1 MSTRDSLNA
10 SIDKAVKHYSSLF
23 GLPSFKK
30 ALLFLALLCVTGGF
44 FSTVTL
50 FPPFEGV
57 INGLALGFSIFL
69 VDLFADYV
77 TSRLIL
83 KRDPVY
89 DLRRTIGLSLFSWL
103 FWFLFVFIGVALA
116 LAFGDLRLWA
126 KLWLLGF
133 SAILI
138 LRLIVFNSTTFAS
151 NKKILV
157 SSLLQPFLC
166 LTPFLFLWSVEH
178 NLTIGLW
185 LFLAY
190 SPIISLISSFLFTY
204 ALNSVGEKSLG
215 VPSLS
220 LFKAFLLNWIAGL
233 TAPFESFLEKLG
245 REQDVEISILKF
257 AASKPEAIIVVPSV
271 HPGPFKNVGSSLL
284 SSMLKEALE
293 KEFDC
298 IACVPHGLLGHEVDL
313 TSQQQN
319 QKVIKEVVA
328 AANFSASET
337 KASPI
342 VKVSNGTATAYCQ
355 IFGKSAFLSFT
366 LAPKTTEDLPQE
378 LGLFAYKEAKKLGL
392 EHCTVINAHN
402 STDGAMNLRMVL
414 EKLKAVGAKS
424 LTEAFSSRRLPFK
437 IGAAAVMPEEFSL
450 EDGMGP
456 GGITVFVVEVGE
468 QKASYVVIDGNN
480 MVSGL
485 REKIISAV
493 QTLGIDECEVFT
505 TDTHAVN
512 AIVRN
517 RRGYHP
523 VGEVM
528 DHEKLIEYIKKTTL
542 SALSKLT
549 RVKVSCRSI
558 TVPKVKV
565 IGAKRLETLCLL
577 TDKVLQKAKKLIIPI
592 FGTAGFLLILY
603 LMFI

>member
-1 MSTRDSLNA
+1 MSTRDSLDA

-23 GLPSFKK
+23 VLPSFKK
-30 ALLFLALLCVTGGF
+30 ALLFLALLCVTGGL

-50 FPPFEGV
+50 FPSFKGV
-57 INGLALGFSIFL
+57 IYGLALGFSVFL

-89 DLRRTIGLSLFSWL
+89 DLRRTMGLSLFSWL

-126 KLWLLGF
+126 KLCLLGF
-133 SAILI
+133 SAIII

-166 LTPFLFLWSVEH
+166 LAPFLFLWSVEY

-190 SPIISLISSFLFTY
+190 SPIISLISSFIFTS
-204 ALNSVGEKSLG
+204 ALNSVGKKSLG

-233 TAPFESFLEKLG
+233 TAPFEGFLEKLG

-313 TSQQQN
+313 TSQRQN

-328 AANFSASET
+328 AANFSASEA
-337 KASPI
+337 KASPL
-342 VKVSNGTATAYCQ
+342 VKVSDGTATAYCQ

-392 EHCTVINAHN
+392 EHCAVINAHN

-414 EKLKAVGAKS
+414 DKLKAVGAKS

-493 QTLGIDECEVFT
+493 QALGIDECEVFT

-512 AIVRN
+512 AIVRD

-528 DHEKLIEYIKKTTL
+528 DHEKLIEYIKKTAL
-542 SALSKLT
+542 SALSRLT

-565 IGAKRLETLCLL
+565 IGAERLETLCLL
-577 TDKVLQKAKKLIIPI
+577 TDKVLQKAKRLIIPV